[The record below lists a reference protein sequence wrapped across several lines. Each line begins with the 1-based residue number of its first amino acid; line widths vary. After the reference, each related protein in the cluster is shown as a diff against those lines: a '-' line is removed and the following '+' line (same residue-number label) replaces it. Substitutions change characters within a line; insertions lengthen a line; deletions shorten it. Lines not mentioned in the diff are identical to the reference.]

1 MEERIGVLIGK
12 DKFDWQYG
20 ANSSIVRDVLVKDGD
35 WKPYQVEHEKQ
46 WTGTYDTL
54 FCVTYSALASIGALF
69 MYHLKNNLISS
80 DNVKWL
86 KDNGYFK
93 NGFINFNERF
103 TGTLGETTNQGA
115 YQFKVA
121 NAIKNYGLIP
131 QDNFPLA
138 DNFNDNI
145 DKKFI
150 TQEMYNLGKEFLK
163 RFSIN
168 YEWTEDLKESLQ
180 YSPVQVIVKFAN
192 YDKPE
197 DILKPEGELNHAVE
211 GVFATVEYNLIRDTY
226 WQIYKRYSPPFTH
239 SYMAFKL
246 TINNNNNMDTA
257 KFLKENDKKWI
268 RNFNTGQFGRVLQNK
283 LMVVETKDRGAL
295 LLLDDKVRENGVQIS
310 NEDWNQ
316 LPKQN
321 F

>member
-1 MEERIGVLIGK
+1 MEERIGVLLGRGQY
-12 DKFDWQYG
+12 DWQIG
-20 ANSSIVRDVLVKDGD
+20 ANSSIVRDVLLEDGD

-69 MYHLKNNLISS
+69 MYYFRNNLISA

-86 KDNGYFK
+86 QDNGYFK

-103 TGTLGETTNQGA
+103 SGTLGETTNKGA
-115 YQFKVA
+115 YQYKVA

-131 QDNFPLA
+131 QDKFPLA
-138 DNFNDNI
+138 DNFYDNI
-145 DKKFI
+145 NPKFI
-150 TQEMYNLGKEFLK
+150 TQEMKDLGKEFLK

-168 YEWTEDLKESLQ
+168 YEWTEDLKESLK

-192 YDKPE
+192 YEKPE

-211 GVFATVEYNLIRDTY
+211 SVLATVEYNLIRDTY

-257 KFLKENDKKWI
+257 KWLKTNDKKWV
-268 RNFNTGQFGRVLQNK
+268 RNQNTGAFGRVLQGN
-283 LMVVETKDRGAL
+283 LMTFTTTDRAAL
-295 LLLDDKVRENGVQIS
+295 ALLDDKVRENGVQITDS
-310 NEDWNQ
+310 EWNQ
-316 LPKQN
+316 LPKKQ